1 MSRFPDRRSV
11 LAGMVA
17 LPALGSESLADAARE
32 RPFNLRVVMSG
43 HSLTDPIQVPLIA
56 MVQAAGG
63 AASDGMAIDRST
75 IPGSPMEIRWNN
87 SMNLEIDARR
97 DIANYDLLV
106 LTERVTVL
114 ATIQWHDSLG
124 MALTWVKHAWENG
137 NDGKGAQTVLYASWI
152 TLDSGP
158 DRQIEGNDTP
168 EGLLPFRERLD
179 VEMVHWQEIAD
190 HVNGNRP
197 NGCPLVQMIPGPKI
211 MARVYDEIAAGT
223 APGLKTI
230 TDIFEDDIHVNPKGA
245 FLISL
250 AHFAVIYGRDPR
262 IIPPLKGEPGWPSAA
277 QQEWMKALVWDVVR
291 AYPGS
296 ELG

>member
-11 LAGMVA
+11 LAGIAA
-17 LPALGSESLADAARE
+17 LPALGSASFADAGRE
-32 RPFNLRVVMSG
+32 RPFDLRVVMSG
-43 HSLTDPIQVPLIA
+43 HSLTDPIPGPLIA

-63 AASDGMAIDRST
+63 AASGGMAIDRST

-114 ATIQWHDSLG
+114 LTIQWHDSLG

-137 NDGKGAQTVLYASWI
+137 NHGKGAQTVLYASWI

-190 HVNGNRP
+190 HVNANRP
-197 NGCPLVQMIPGPKI
+197 AGCPFVQMIPGPKI

-223 APGLKTI
+223 APGLKAI

-262 IIPPLKGEPGWPSAA
+262 IIPPLRGDPGWPSAE

-291 AYPGS
+291 AYPDS
-296 ELG
+296 KLG

>member
-1 MSRFPDRRSV
+1 MPHLPTRRAV
-11 LAGMVA
+11 LAGMAAV
-17 LPALGSESLADAARE
+17 PALARAGLAQSDRE
-32 RPFNLRVVMSG
+32 RPFNLRIVMSG
-43 HSLTDPIQVPLIA
+43 HSLTDPIPVPLEI
-56 MVQAAGG
+56 MVKAAGG
-63 AASDGMAIDRST
+63 AESRGMVIDNSS
-75 IPGSPMEIRWNN
+75 IPGSPMSHRWDHDFY
-87 SMNLEIDARR
+87 MPIDARR
-97 DIANYDLLV
+97 DIANYELLV

-137 NDGKGAQTVLYASWI
+137 NDSKGAQTVLYASWI

-190 HVNGNRP
+190 HVNANRP
-197 NGCPLVQMIPGPKI
+197 TDCPFVQVIPGPKI

-223 APGLKTI
+223 APGLKAI
-230 TDIFEDDIHVNPKGA
+230 TDIFDDDIHVNAKGA
-245 FLISL
+245 FLIAL

-262 IIPPLKGEPGWPSAA
+262 SIPPLRGEPGWPSAE

-291 AYPGS
+291 AYPDS
-296 ELG
+296 RLG

>member
-1 MSRFPDRRSV
+1 MAAV
-11 LAGMVA
+11 
-17 LPALGSESLADAARE
+17 PALARAGLAQSDRE
-32 RPFNLRVVMSG
+32 RPFNLRIVMSG
-43 HSLTDPIQVPLIA
+43 HSLTDPIPVPLEI
-56 MVQAAGG
+56 MVKAAGG
-63 AASDGMAIDRST
+63 AESRGMVIDNSS
-75 IPGSPMEIRWNN
+75 IPGSPMSHRWDHDFY
-87 SMNLEIDARR
+87 MPIDARR
-97 DIANYDLLV
+97 DIANYELLV

-137 NDGKGAQTVLYASWI
+137 NDSKGAQTVLYASWI

-190 HVNGNRP
+190 HVNANRP
-197 NGCPLVQMIPGPKI
+197 TDCPFVQVIPGPKI

-223 APGLKTI
+223 APGLKAI
-230 TDIFEDDIHVNPKGA
+230 TDIFDDDIHVNAKGA
-245 FLISL
+245 FLIAL

-262 IIPPLKGEPGWPSAA
+262 SIPLLRGEPGWPSAE

-291 AYPGS
+291 AYPDS
-296 ELG
+296 RLG